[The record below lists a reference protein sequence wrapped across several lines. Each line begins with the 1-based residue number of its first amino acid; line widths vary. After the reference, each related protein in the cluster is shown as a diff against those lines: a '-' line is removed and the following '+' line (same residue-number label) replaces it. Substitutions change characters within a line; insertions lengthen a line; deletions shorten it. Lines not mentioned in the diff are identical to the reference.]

1 VPFIK
6 PAFLILKIIGFGFGF
21 WILDFQDIK
30 ATHIAI
36 EAPIQVLLKLSMISL
51 GILDLPGKQF
61 NDSKN
66 NLIPHFI

>member
-1 VPFIK
+1 MVKHFIENY
-6 PAFLILKIIGFGFGF
+6 FI
-21 WILDFQDIK
+21 WILYIQDIK

-61 NDSKN
+61 YYSKERPCPTFY
-66 NLIPHFI
+66 LGKVTLG